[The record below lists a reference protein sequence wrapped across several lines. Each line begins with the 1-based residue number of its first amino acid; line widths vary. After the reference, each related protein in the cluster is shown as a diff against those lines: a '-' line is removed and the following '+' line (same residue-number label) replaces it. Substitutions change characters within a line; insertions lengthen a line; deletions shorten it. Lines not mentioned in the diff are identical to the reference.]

1 MVRSTLVL
9 YSIHVLNMV
18 QVYFCKTEIVISIWQ
33 HFRSEE
39 RQMFKNVQNQFIF
52 KNSLLTKYFWYKLG
66 QFFRKILLFNIEL
79 IQGQA
84 WVGEKYHCSTYEWT
98 IRNGPTFRRHINLQ
112 HFQSLSRRQYVVGDV
127 LLEMCWCHQLD
138 DNYKMCVTILAILVT
153 NNIQKM
159 SPTSKFSNQHPQIV
173 TSCQNPGPSVAV
185 SYGYRRLH
193 RDDAIVEQK
202 WINNLALSAPKMH
215 STWTQHKLNISKL
228 RLKMTQREL
237 KMNTKCTF
245 EAKLTR
251 KKLWCQC
258 DSLWHRD
265 YVHVSQIMIMWLI
278 IPLICSWV
286 HDRRSVISNSKII

>member
-1 MVRSTLVL
+1 MTTIRCLWRFWPFWSLTTFKRCHQHRNSVTN
-9 YSIHVLNMV
+9 IHKSSPVA
-18 QVYFCKTEIVISIWQ
+18 
-33 HFRSEE
+33 
-39 RQMFKNVQNQFIF
+39 
-52 KNSLLTKYFWYKLG
+52 
-66 QFFRKILLFNIEL
+66 KILVQALQSRMVIE
-79 IQGQA
+79 G
-84 WVGEKYHCSTYEWT
+84 C
-98 IRNGPTFRRHINLQ
+98 
-112 HFQSLSRRQYVVGDV
+112 
-127 LLEMCWCHQLD
+127 
-138 DNYKMCVTILAILVT
+138 
-153 NNIQKM
+153 
-159 SPTSKFSNQHPQIV
+159 
-173 TSCQNPGPSVAV
+173 
-185 SYGYRRLH
+185 
-193 RDDAIVEQK
+193 IVEQK